1 MPIAA
6 PFPLRSLSRPAHQAA
21 TLPLMLAFG
30 ALGAFSGPS
39 TAAPVAQAERAERVE
54 RVESAPAPSAPLTK
68 PEAQTVEINGTR
80 HVTNGTTRRARL
92 GVLGRTD
99 ALDAPFSVTT
109 RSDQALRDRHATT
122 VAEAVADDPSVRSAA
137 APGGL
142 FDTLFIRGFPVSEG
156 NLGEFG
162 FDGVYGIAPNYRV
175 MTEYAERVELVKG
188 PTALLYGMSPNG
200 GIGGSI
206 NLVPKRA
213 GDADLTRLGLD
224 LASRSQAGAR
234 IDLGRR
240 FGADRAFG
248 VRVNASL
255 RDGDTALDHQARR
268 AQVGAI
274 ALDWRG
280 QGARA
285 TLDLIG
291 QHERLDAPSR
301 PYFLAAGLATVPD
314 APPGRRNVSQAW
326 EWSEVDDR
334 AALLRGELDLGE
346 RVTAFAHA
354 GASRNEVDRLFSNLT
369 ITNAGGEVRAQPQRF
384 RFDIRR
390 STAEAGLRAQLDSGG
405 VQQTLT
411 LQATQYR
418 DRLARGSING
428 SALVSNL
435 YAPVTHT
442 AQAVA
447 APATVPRLS
456 ETTLSGI
463 ALADTIALARG
474 SVLLTLG
481 ARVQQ
486 VETDN
491 FSAATGVPSGPRY
504 DRRATTPMLGLV
516 LKPRQGLSLYANL
529 IEGLSRGDVI
539 PATASNAAEGVLAPY
554 RARQIEM
561 GAKLEHEGASASASL
576 FQIDKPSGQFSSG
589 TSGAY
594 TADAEQRNRGLELA
608 ASGPLRPGLR
618 VTAALSLIDAELTR
632 SSTPARI
639 GKTPVGV
646 PRHQAQLGTEWDTG
660 WLPGLTLHGAV
671 LHAGAQYVDVANT
684 QRIPAWHRVDAGAR
698 YTVNVSGRPTTWRL
712 TVQNLL
718 DRDHWAGVA
727 SYGGLAQGLP
737 RTLAL
742 SASVD
747 L

>member
-1 MPIAA
+1 MPLAA
-6 PFPLRSLSRPAHQAA
+6 PFPPRRPGLPA
-21 TLPLMLAFG
+21 TRALPLLL
-30 ALGAFSGPS
+30 ALGGTATSAGAQPDAGPATQPPLQLAVQ
-39 TAAPVAQAERAERVE
+39 TA
-54 RVESAPAPSAPLTK
+54 T
-68 PEAQTVEINGTR
+68 QTVEINGGRPSRPATAS
-80 HVTNGTTRRARL
+80 GARL

-99 ALDAPFSVTT
+99 PIDAPFSITST
-109 RSDQALRDRHATT
+109 GEQALRDRHAAT
-122 VAEAVADDPSVRSAA
+122 VAEAVATDPSVRTAA

-175 MTEYAERVELVKG
+175 MADYAERVELVKG

-213 GDADLTRLGLD
+213 GSTDLTRLGLE

-248 VRVNASL
+248 LRFNASL

-268 AQVGAI
+268 AQVGAL

-280 QGARA
+280 SGARA

-301 PYFLAAGLATVPD
+301 PYFLAAGLGAVPA
-314 APPGRRNVSQAW
+314 APAGRRNVSQAW

-334 AALLRGELDLGE
+334 AALLRAEVDLGD

-369 ITNAGGEVRAQPQRF
+369 ITQATGEVRAQPQRF

-390 STAEAGLRAQLDSGG
+390 STAEAGLRAQLDGGG
-405 VQQTLT
+405 VRQTLT
-411 LQATQYR
+411 LQATRYR
-418 DRLARGSING
+418 DRLSRGSANG
-428 SALVSNL
+428 SALLSNL
-435 YAPVTHT
+435 YQPVAHP

-447 APATVPRLS
+447 APPAVPRLS
-456 ETTLSGI
+456 ETTLSGL

-474 SVLLTLG
+474 TLLLTLG

-486 VETDN
+486 IETEN
-491 FSAATGVPSGPRY
+491 FSAATGAPSGPRY

-516 LKPRQGLSLYANL
+516 LKPQRGLSLYANL

-554 RARQIEM
+554 RARQLEL
-561 GAKLEHEGASASASL
+561 GAKLQRDGLGASAAL
-576 FQIDKPSGQFSSG
+576 FQIDKPSGQFTGGS
-589 TSGAY
+589 SGAY

-608 ASGPLRPGLR
+608 ASGTPSPGLR
-618 VTAALSLIDAELTR
+618 LSAGVTWIDAELTR
-632 SSTPARI
+632 SSTPARL

-646 PRHQAQLGTEWDTG
+646 PRHQAQAGAEWDAG
-660 WLPGLTLHGAV
+660 MLPGLTLHGTV
-671 LHAGAQYVDVANT
+671 LHAGPQYADIANT
-684 QRIPAWHRVDAGAR
+684 QRLPAWQRLDAGAR
-698 YTVNVSGRPTTWRL
+698 YTTRLAGHTTTWRL

-718 DRDHWAGVA
+718 DRNHWAGVA

>member
-1 MPIAA
+1 MPPVAPYPTRATCLPGAGALPLLLALGTAWPAA
-6 PFPLRSLSRPAHQAA
+6 QADSATQPPPQAA
-21 TLPLMLAFG
+21 
-30 ALGAFSGPS
+30 
-39 TAAPVAQAERAERVE
+39 
-54 RVESAPAPSAPLTK
+54 
-68 PEAQTVEINGTR
+68 AQTVEINGAR
-80 HVTNGTTRRARL
+80 PGANGSARRARL
-92 GVLGRTD
+92 GVLGHT
-99 ALDAPFSVTT
+99 AAIDAPFSITSST
-109 RSDQALRDRHATT
+109 EQALRDRHAAT
-122 VAEAVADDPSVRSAA
+122 VAEAVATDPSVRTAA

-175 MTEYAERVELVKG
+175 MTDYAERVELVKG

-240 FGADRAFG
+240 FGTDRAFG

-268 AQVGAI
+268 AQVGAM

-280 QGARA
+280 HGARA

-301 PYFLAAGLATVPD
+301 PYFLAANLTSVPA

-334 AALLRGELDLGE
+334 AALLRAEVDLGE

-369 ITNAGGEVRAQPQRF
+369 ITTTGGEVRAQPQRF
-384 RFDIRR
+384 RFDISR
-390 STAEAGLRAQLDSGG
+390 STAEAGLRAQLDGG
-405 VQQTLT
+405 GMQQTLT

-418 DRLARGSING
+418 DRLARGSVNG

-435 YAPVTHT
+435 YAPITHA

-447 APATVPRLS
+447 APAAVPRLS
-456 ETTLSGI
+456 ETTLSGL
-463 ALADTIALARG
+463 ALADTLALARG

-481 ARVQQ
+481 ARVQRI
-486 VETDN
+486 ETDN
-491 FSAATGVPSGPRY
+491 FSATTGAPSGPRY
-504 DRRATTPMLGLV
+504 DKRATTPMLGLV
-516 LKPRQGLSLYANL
+516 LKPRPGLSLYANL

-539 PATASNAAEGVLAPY
+539 PATAANAADGVLAPY
-554 RARQIEM
+554 RARQVEL
-561 GAKLEHEGASASASL
+561 GAKLEHDGTTASASL
-576 FQIDKPSGQFSSG
+576 FQIDKPSGQFADGS
-589 TSGAY
+589 SGAY

-608 ASGPLRPGLR
+608 ASGALRPGLR
-618 VTAALSLIDAELTR
+618 LTAALSLIDAELTR

-646 PRHQAQLGTEWDTG
+646 PRHQAQLGSEWDSA
-660 WLPGLTLHGAV
+660 WLPGLTLHGTV
-671 LHAGAQYVDVANT
+671 LHAGPQYVDIANT
-684 QRIPAWHRVDAGAR
+684 QRIPAWHRLDAGAR
-698 YTVNVSGRPTTWRL
+698 YTTRVAGRPTTWRL